1 MKHPSRDARRPPSS
15 QREARMRIF
24 LTRLDFLSQHVVAS
38 SNSIDQRAGR
48 RRVCLVRPTV
58 AMHRRGYDDDDDKYS
73 KAKAQNIRSHAPSAS
88 SGDGCVPRPSCSTMD
103 RSSVDPRLVSLVASR
118 GSPFSARSTSPTL
131 TSSPPPFLPVRAASS
146 PRDRAPPPRRS
157 SPTPT
162 PWRLACAASWIS
174 CRSVSTGT
182 RTNPRTSS

>member
-1 MKHPSRDARRPPSS
+1 MKHPSRRERRPPSS
-15 QREARMRIF
+15 QGMRIF
-24 LTRLDFLSQHVVAS
+24 SHNTDFLSQHVVAS
-38 SNSIDQRAGR
+38 SDSIDQRAGR

-103 RSSVDPRLVSLVASR
+103 RSSLDPRLVSLVASL
-118 GSPFSARSTSPTL
+118 GSPFSARSTSRTF